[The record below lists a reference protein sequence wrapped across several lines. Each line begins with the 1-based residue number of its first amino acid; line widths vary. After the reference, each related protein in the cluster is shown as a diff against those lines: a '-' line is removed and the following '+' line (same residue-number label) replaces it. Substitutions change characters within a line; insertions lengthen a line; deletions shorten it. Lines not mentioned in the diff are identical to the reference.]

1 MEDSVMKKLFTSTI
15 FIISIFL
22 LAAPA
27 SASIIW
33 GTDASGE
40 LIGSRDSIITPSG
53 GITATDGW
61 AGGNFELSWVITPVN
76 SHWEYVYTVSTAQK
90 EISHFILEVTED
102 GNPFNTFGDTDAFE
116 GPKTWSEGSGN
127 PDMPN
132 DIYGIKF
139 DFGGSPVT
147 YTIVTDREPVYGVF
161 YAKDGRDDGDE
172 VVAWSNALVSL
183 TYRTDTGFST
193 NDFIVRPDSG
203 SVVPVPGAV
212 WLLGSGLI
220 GLAGIRKKFKS

>member
-1 MEDSVMKKLFTSTI
+1 MKKLFTSTI

-40 LIGSRDSIITPSG
+40 LIGSRDSNG

-61 AGGNFELSWVITPVN
+61 AGGNFELSWIVEEDNGLWTYI
-76 SHWEYVYTVSTAQK
+76 YTVNTEDPLDPEK
-90 EISHFILEVTED
+90 TKDISHFILEVTED
-102 GNPFNTFGDTDAFE
+102 GNPFNIFGDTDAFE
-116 GPKTWSEGSGN
+116 GPKTWTEASGN
-127 PDMPN
+127 PEMPN

-139 DFGGSPVT
+139 DFGGSPAT
-147 YTIVTDREPVYGVF
+147 YTIIIDRAPVYGVF

-172 VVAWSNALVSL
+172 VVAWSNALNSP
-183 TYRTDTGFST
+183 TYRTDSGFT
-193 NDFIVRPDSG
+193 TTDFIVRPDSVG
-203 SVVPVPGAV
+203 VVPVPGAV